1 MSNQADAF
9 KNLVSARK
17 AKDEEPPVDA
27 AASQSEPDNDLPEAT
42 VIDFPQAAPKP
53 APQPK
58 KRGRPAT
65 GKRSTEG
72 WTGRTFYI
80 EQENDLDVEEEL
92 MNLKRNGVEL
102 DKSELVNSLLAAWV
116 KWRQGDK
123 AEILLSKIS
132 PRRK

>member
-1 MSNQADAF
+1 MSQADAF
-9 KNLVSARK
+9 KNLVRARK
-17 AKDEEPPVDA
+17 GKSLEEETI
-27 AASQSEPDNDLPEAT
+27 SEDLPPEPTTPESPPTPEAE
-42 VIDFPQAAPKP
+42 VIAFPKSTPKET
-53 APQPK
+53 

-65 GKRSTEG
+65 GKRSREG

-80 EQENDLDVEEEL
+80 QEDNDLDVEEEL
-92 MNLKRNGVEL
+92 MNLKRTGVDL

-116 KWRQGDK
+116 KWRKGEK